1 MYNSVTF
8 CWLGVL
14 SLKAYRVIHKFIYIY
29 YSFLRCSNS
38 ALTVSSALKLIII
51 NLSCCFISIICFK
64 TVLPNDDDPCRPK
77 IQKLFGIFSNFSEF
91 FLGKSTKMFIT
102 HYTYTSLIFLTFSL
116 LEIVTKKEVNISI
129 QYILHITTV
138 NYNVQ
143 YYQYNVKNILRLMHA
158 KILILKGMLD
168 SGLS

>member
-1 MYNSVTF
+1 
-8 CWLGVL
+8 
-14 SLKAYRVIHKFIYIY
+14 
-29 YSFLRCSNS
+29 
-38 ALTVSSALKLIII
+38 
-51 NLSCCFISIICFK
+51 
-64 TVLPNDDDPCRPK
+64 
-77 IQKLFGIFSNFSEF
+77 
-91 FLGKSTKMFIT
+91 MFIT
-102 HYTYTSLIFLTFSL
+102 HYTYTSLIFLTVSL
-116 LEIVTKKEVNISI
+116 LQIVTKKEVNISI